1 MFRHIVLY
9 KLKDRSEA
17 SAKAL
22 YERFLTMEGK
32 IPYIKEISVGCDT
45 MHLDRSFDVSLS
57 IIFDSKED
65 FLAYKEYPYHRDEIV
80 PYVHSVIEQAVS
92 VDSLT

>member
-9 KLKDRSEA
+9 KLKDRSES

-22 YERFLTMEGK
+22 YEKFLTMEGK
-32 IPYIKEISVGCDT
+32 IPYIREMNVGCDT
-45 MHLDRSFDVSLS
+45 LRLDRSFDVSLS
-57 IIFDSKED
+57 IIF
-65 FLAYKEYPYHRDEIV
+65 AYKEYPYHRDEIV
-80 PYVHSVIEQAVS
+80 PYVHSVTEQAVS